1 MPLFELTETA
11 ITEIQRVTFESV
23 GVRER
28 YHLQRLLR
36 DSIHI
41 IDPDI
46 YVVTEEFGEWE
57 DAKRRIDLLCV
68 DRDGNLVVV
77 ELKRTEDGGHME
89 LQALR
94 YAAMVSTLT
103 FEELVDTHG
112 RYLAKCNRPQ
122 NARDS
127 MIQFLGWEDKEDC
140 ALGED
145 VRIILVAADFS
156 KEITTT
162 VLWLNERDLDI
173 RCIRLRPYKWQE
185 RLLLDVQQI
194 LPLPEASDYQV
205 KVKEKAVEKRAAGR
219 KFNFDFTKYDLTV
232 GDQVYPRLTKR
243 ALGFRVIQAA
253 LKGGV
258 KPEDLATFIPG
269 SVASWLITVDDTL
282 NAEDF
287 SARAVSMK
295 SGRYRL
301 SRFFCGE
308 EDLIRIG
315 GKTYAISNQW
325 DMSNIPALQKITEA
339 YPNLRAN
346 FVKTDT

>member
-1 MPLFELTETA
+1 MARPGRAPGWTLAYQTLCANSVVWYTSKMSLFELTESA
-11 ITEIQRVTFESV
+11 ITEIQRATFESF
-23 GVRER
+23 GVNER

-36 DSIHI
+36 DSIQV

-46 YVVTEEFGEWE
+46 YVITEEFGEWE

-103 FEELVDTHG
+103 FEKLIETHAE
-112 RYLAKCNRPQ
+112 YLAKCNRSQ
-122 NARDS
+122 DARDA
-127 MIQFLGWEDKEDC
+127 MIQFLDWEDKEDC
-140 ALGED
+140 VLGED
-145 VRIILVAADFS
+145 VRVILVAADFS

-185 RLLLDVQQI
+185 KLLLDVQQI

-205 KVKEKAVEKRAAGR
+205 KVREKAVEKRAAER
-219 KFNFDFTKYDLTV
+219 KFNFDFSKYDLAI
-232 GDQVYPRLTKR
+232 GDESYNHLTKR

-253 LKGGV
+253 LIGGI
-258 KPEDLATFIPG
+258 KPE
-269 SVASWLITVDDTL
+269 
-282 NAEDF
+282 
-287 SARAVSMK
+287 
-295 SGRYRL
+295 
-301 SRFFCGE
+301 
-308 EDLIRIG
+308 
-315 GKTYAISNQW
+315 
-325 DMSNIPALQKITEA
+325 
-339 YPNLRAN
+339 
-346 FVKTDT
+346 